1 MEVGLGHLSQLFLF
15 FNKLM
20 VIERDEYV
28 CRFLSFSDKSIYI
41 PSMQIPYTF
50 MSIELKEII
59 IILCEGDI
67 DELG

>member
-1 MEVGLGHLSQLFLF
+1 
-15 FNKLM
+15 M